1 MSHRDPFFFWGGG
14 RSENCL
20 NGEWVVAVMMMII
33 IIIAIAIKFFLII
46 DLLYVVLIVFCLSS
60 ISVSALFLVFNPMV

>member
-1 MSHRDPFFFWGGG
+1 MIRFFLGGG

-20 NGEWVVAVMMMII
+20 NGEWVVAVMMIIII